1 MPVKD
6 DKNRNGQRAG
16 QKAEWTKFH
25 KALAHLSDG
34 HNAAETWAELK
45 RKKARNL
52 QTKFMAAWLVDKKW
66 DFVTTF
72 KAEMMHERDV
82 ETTEYDWLTKKQMFG
97 KFGRRAKVV
106 MKKKKESGQTK
117 LDEDDGEMRWRVKTK
132 ETSAKEVAHDKA
144 TGYSLKAKADKS
156 APSANA
162 PPAPTN
168 TLPPTKKPR
177 LAIEDRTHD
186 DAYEPADE
194 TQLVNDDDG
203 ASSEEE
209 SEAVKKKPAAK
220 ATKEKEEGEDEEASR
235 EEEPVEKQRAAK
247 VLKEEE
253 EDEDDDD
260 DEANEA
266 EDDDMGE
273 EDEEGGEEAEP
284 IKKKP
289 VAKVEK
295 GTKRKH
301 DHVQDEEATDDSDT
315 GMEDACRHCVD
326 LIAIFQGHTAR
337 SEPASSTSDL
347 DTSPP
352 WWGLH
357 DQKAFRY
364 RGGQPVSADS
374 YTKDEHGMLVAH
386 FGPVKE
392 QMPVL
397 YDDVNCNDKRD
408 PKRMR
413 RSNELLKSFVEQ
425 GYPKKRQ
432 APTKRHWRSRCPTNA
447 RSTLVNCAWRQVH
460 WSKSRTLT
468 RQFSRISCRSS
479 TSAWRRLSSGVAR

>member
-16 QKAEWTKFH
+16 QKAEWKKFH
-25 KALAHLSDG
+25 KALALLSDG

-117 LDEDDGEMRWRVKTK
+117 LDEDDGERRWRVKTK

-220 ATKEKEEGEDEEASR
+220 ATKEK
-235 EEEPVEKQRAAK
+235 
-247 VLKEEE
+247 
-253 EDEDDDD
+253 DEDDDD
-260 DEANEA
+260 DEVNDTKSPLQVALEKNRKLAKAVER
-266 EDDDMGE
+266 D
-273 EDEEGGEEAEP
+273 
-284 IKKKP
+284 IKP
-289 VAKVEK
+289 EVVEYIS
-295 GTKRKH
+295 
-301 DHVQDEEATDDSDT
+301 QLDS
-315 GMEDACRHCVD
+315 
-326 LIAIFQGHTAR
+326 
-337 SEPASSTSDL
+337 
-347 DTSPP
+347 
-352 WWGLH
+352 
-357 DQKAFRY
+357 
-364 RGGQPVSADS
+364 SAV
-374 YTKDEHGMLVAH
+374 G
-386 FGPVKE
+386 
-392 QMPVL
+392 VL
-397 YDDVNCNDKRD
+397 MN
-408 PKRMR
+408 
-413 RSNELLKSFVEQ
+413 LLK
-425 GYPKKRQ
+425 
-432 APTKRHWRSRCPTNA
+432 
-447 RSTLVNCAWRQVH
+447 AW
-460 WSKSRTLT
+460 KGD
-468 RQFSRISCRSS
+468 
-479 TSAWRRLSSGVAR
+479 AA